1 MDSPFNLTCSAE
13 ANPPASYRFYRDET
27 SLDTSAV
34 EVYKTLVSEKRSPLN
49 YSCTPFNEYGEGPT
63 GRITVKVHCKYS
75 YPQLSVNMSKKDTV
89 SYGCIKYIKFCLNI
103 LLIPRNKGRPNKWRY
118 FTLLPKMT
126 KWHSVFLSH
135 LYSWPPAVEDHG
147 ICILEPMA
155 RIQPQH
161 SKYSSNIGKQRPKA

>member
-1 MDSPFNLTCSAE
+1 MYDLLLYSLGYSPLKPSLLTELSGNTAVVDSPFNLTCSAE
-13 ANPPASYRFYRDET
+13 ANPPPSYRFYRGET

-34 EVYKTLVSEKRSPLN
+34 EVYTTLVSEKKSPVN

-103 LLIPRNKGRPNKWRY
+103 LLIPRNKGHPNK
-118 FTLLPKMT
+118 
-126 KWHSVFLSH
+126 
-135 LYSWPPAVEDHG
+135 
-147 ICILEPMA
+147 
-155 RIQPQH
+155 
-161 SKYSSNIGKQRPKA
+161 